1 MADGGPSGAPTNRRE
16 DTPHL
21 RLGLVGVVFC
31 TAVFGQTSSP
41 FGTVFIDPV
50 GAIQLGAGVI
60 PPTGTGVASI
70 DVPSSASSYLGITFE
85 LQGLVNTL
93 AGLRLTNARH
103 VTLVSF

>member
-1 MADGGPSGAPTNRRE
+1 MTLHGAP
-16 DTPHL
+16 
-21 RLGLVGVVFC
+21 
-31 TAVFGQTSSP
+31 AGQWILYGSSAPVSIALPP

-85 LQGLVNTL
+85 LQGFVNTL